1 MAFEATFTRLEM
13 MQATA
18 RLASPQATAQRT
30 EMLHS
35 SYPMGPQQAA
45 YEVPPPAP
53 AGAPSTSAG
62 SRQVPPPPK
71 PPPPQL
77 GKEQAIPLLS
87 PPTKKARPAALTVA
101 PSTSAGSSQVS
112 PPPQPAPPQPSS
124 LQAIPP
130 SSIWAQSE
138 FVTARLP
145 LQTAMLAAE
154 LGDFPGVGVSAMQ
167 CNLATRSYTHTFLC
181 YWAT

>member
-1 MAFEATFTRLEM
+1 MAFEAAFTRLE

-87 PPTKKARPAALTVA
+87 PPTKKARPAAPTVA
-101 PSTSAGSSQVS
+101 PSTSAGSSQVP

-145 LQTAMLAAE
+145 LQTARLAA
-154 LGDFPGVGVSAMQ
+154 VSPMGR
-167 CNLATRSYTHTFLC
+167 LKTEK
-181 YWAT
+181 

>member
-71 PPPPQL
+71 PPPPRL

-87 PPTKKARPAALTVA
+87 PPTPTARPAALTVA
-101 PSTSAGSSQVS
+101 PTTSAGSSRV
-112 PPPQPAPPQPSS
+112 PPPPKPAPPQAPP
-124 LQAIPP
+124 QPKAIPP
-130 SSIWAQSE
+130 SVIWAQSE

-145 LQTAMLAAE
+145 LQTARLAA
-154 LGDFPGVGVSAMQ
+154 VSPMGR
-167 CNLATRSYTHTFLC
+167 LKTEK
-181 YWAT
+181 